1 MKNKIFIPA
10 VLMILLTIALGCGI
24 SERVEKAFNG
34 AGETNSN
41 SAAANKTLTDTAID
55 TAVGDEKIGVQECDD
70 LLEDLAAVVQK
81 PDDNYVSKATRQYVL
96 SKIRENIKKSV
107 EQNKN
112 DKTQM
117 AKECR
122 EYRGQLDKFKNQEEA
137 NKQ

>member
-1 MKNKIFIPA
+1 MI
-10 VLMILLTIALGCGI
+10 LMIVLTIGLGCGI
-24 SERVEKAFNG
+24 SESVEKAVSG
-34 AGETNSN
+34 TGETNSN
-41 SAAANKTLTDTAID
+41 GAGNKTLTDTAID
-55 TAVGDEKIGVQECDD
+55 TAVGNEKIGVQECDD
-70 LLEDLAAVVQK
+70 LLEDLAAIVQK

-96 SKIRENIKKSV
+96 SKIRENIKKSI

-117 AKECR
+117 AKECK

>member
-1 MKNKIFIPA
+1 MKNKIIIP
-10 VLMILLTIALGCGI
+10 VILMIVLTISLGCGI
-24 SERVEKAFNG
+24 SESVEKAVSG
-34 AGETNSN
+34 TGETNSN
-41 SAAANKTLTDTAID
+41 GAGNKTLTDTAID
-55 TAVGDEKIGVQECDD
+55 TAVGNEKIGVQECDD
-70 LLEDLAAVVQK
+70 LLEDLAAIVQK

-96 SKIRENIKKSV
+96 SKIRENIKKSI

-117 AKECR
+117 AKECK